1 MDSISKSL
9 ASYSSTVNQYA
20 DKINNAL
27 LPIATIMLLTF
38 FILDILSWN
47 KRLGQEGGNLTVQL
61 WFETA
66 LGYIFALLLVF
77 YSSEIFDVIVFAFN
91 KGITLVN
98 SVLPKTGFKSDV
110 DTSGVS
116 GWIMKQIVNLV
127 GSGTQ
132 FVGDISAGII
142 AFLRFFQMYIL
153 KAVAPV
159 IMAFFMSEKTR
170 NITIGFLKIF
180 AAYAF
185 QGLLLVIII
194 KLYPALVSDDMFKA
208 GKGDWVT
215 AFASIGK
222 SVVYIMCLFG
232 SQKQAKTLLNAM

>member
-27 LPIATIMLLTF
+27 LPIAAVIILTF
-38 FILDILSWN
+38 FLFDMMSWN
-47 KRLGQEGGNLTVQL
+47 RRLGQEGGSLTIQL
-61 WFETA
+61 WAEVA
-66 LGYIFALLLVF
+66 LGYILAFMLVYF
-77 YSSEIFDVIVFAFN
+77 SSEIFDVIVYIFN

-98 SVLPKTGFKSDV
+98 SVLPKTGFKSDI

-116 GWIMKQIVNLV
+116 GWIMKQIVGLV
-127 GSGTQ
+127 GSATD
-132 FVGDISAGII
+132 FVGNVCAGII

-153 KAVAPV
+153 KAVAP
-159 IMAFFMSEKTR
+159 ILTALFMSEKTR
-170 NITIGFLKIF
+170 NITINFLKLF

-185 QGLLLVIII
+185 QGLLLVIVI

>member
-110 DTSGVS
+110 DNSGVS
-116 GWIMKQIVNLV
+116 
-127 GSGTQ
+127 
-132 FVGDISAGII
+132 
-142 AFLRFFQMYIL
+142 
-153 KAVAPV
+153 VAPV

-208 GKGDWVT
+208 GKGDLVT